1 MVIWIYSNSTA
12 GYRSKGIE
20 MRIRKS
26 HLYPHVYR
34 HTIHSN
40 QAMESAEIFV
50 DRWMEKESL
59 TCAYNGILALRRKG
73 ILSFVAAMMGL
84 EGIMLNKSQKD
95 KYWIFEFA
103 CGTQRVASTKEIIET
118 WLPDPDDYYTYTHVL
133 KDHTVLHKYAQL
145 LWFTKNKKKKFKRL

>member
-103 CGTQRVASTKEIIET
+103 CGTQRVAINKGNNRNLIARSW
-118 WLPDPDDYYTYTHVL
+118 WLLHL
-133 KDHTVLHKYAQL
+133 HTCVERPYCTSQICTTSLVH
-145 LWFTKNKKKKFKRL
+145 